1 MKKKLGLILMKNVFN
16 LEMGNVF
23 LSMIQNL
30 EITEAIEDWY
40 IKHYKKFCMAKMP
53 LANIINW
60 EKYCNSN
67 YRKVLIFMI
76 DIDSN

>member
-30 EITEAIEDWY
+30 EITEAIED
-40 IKHYKKFCMAKMP
+40 
-53 LANIINW
+53 
-60 EKYCNSN
+60 
-67 YRKVLIFMI
+67 
-76 DIDSN
+76 